1 MGVLKKEKQNLWD
14 KIKITNKHESEV
26 VEGDES
32 RKRKQESVW
41 LNNAQIFPDMVKDV
55 YLQIQESYQT
65 PTKTNVRK
73 KQGTS

>member
-1 MGVLKKEKQNLWD
+1 MGVLKKGKQNLWD
-14 KIKITNKHESEV
+14 KIKITYKHESEV